1 MHLLYCD
8 AAPLPAPEEI
18 TRDAVGAARVAELYA
33 PPRDRLS
40 VRAMMN
46 TTIDGAIAGPDGTS
60 ASIAHPV
67 DSFLFGVLR
76 ALTDVVVVGASTVRA
91 EDYRRPGGRRDL
103 REQRLRPSGAEYPA
117 VAVITRS
124 GNVPEQIEEHWPT
137 FLVTPAQ
144 NVSAVRERT
153 HLPAD
158 HVIAAD
164 SIRQMLDALEDRGFR
179 AVQAEGGPSQIAR
192 FLAEDALDELCF
204 SQTHITIGGDSPR
217 AVHGAALR
225 REWELASLIVG
236 NGATLQRYRRRS

>member
-8 AAPLPAPEEI
+8 AAPVPAPEEI
-18 TRDAVGAARVAELYA
+18 TRDADGAARLAELYA
-33 PPRDRLS
+33 PPADRLS

-46 TTIDGAIAGPDGTS
+46 TTVDGAIAGPDGTS

-103 REQRLRPSGAEYPA
+103 RERRLRPSGEQYPA
-117 VAVITRS
+117 VAIMTRS
-124 GNVPEQIEEHWPT
+124 GDVPEEVEEHWPAY
-137 FLVTPAQ
+137 LVVPHESVASVQ
-144 NVSAVRERT
+144 GRT

-164 SIRQMLDALEDRGFR
+164 SIQEMLGALQERGFR

-204 SQTHITIGGDSPR
+204 SQTHITVGGQSPR
-217 AVHGAALR
+217 VVDGASLR
-225 REWELASLIVG
+225 REWELSSLIVG
-236 NGATLQRYRRRS
+236 EGATLQRYRRRG